1 MKNEIKEITSEET
14 LDIRNKV
21 MWPNKSID
29 YVRISNDSEGRHFG
43 LFINDKLISVISLFI
58 NDNSAQFRKFAT
70 LTNYQGNGYGSV
82 LLNEIINIVERDKI
96 DKLWCNARV
105 DKSEFYLK
113 FGLKFTDIQFQ
124 RGEINYVIM
133 EKMLN

>member
-1 MKNEIKEITSEET
+1 VKNEIKEITSEET

>member
-96 DKLWCNARV
+96 DKIWCNARV